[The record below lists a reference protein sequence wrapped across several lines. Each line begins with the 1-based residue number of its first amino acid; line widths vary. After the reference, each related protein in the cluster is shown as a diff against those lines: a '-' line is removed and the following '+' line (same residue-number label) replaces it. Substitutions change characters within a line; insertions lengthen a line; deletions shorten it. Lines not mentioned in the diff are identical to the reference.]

1 MVVAGNRLVM
11 PRQKTA
17 TVLVDGNIKLT
28 GSLLAHRSVTRKV
41 DHVRVVG

>member
-1 MVVAGNRLVM
+1 MVVAGNMLFM
-11 PRQKTA
+11 PRRKAA